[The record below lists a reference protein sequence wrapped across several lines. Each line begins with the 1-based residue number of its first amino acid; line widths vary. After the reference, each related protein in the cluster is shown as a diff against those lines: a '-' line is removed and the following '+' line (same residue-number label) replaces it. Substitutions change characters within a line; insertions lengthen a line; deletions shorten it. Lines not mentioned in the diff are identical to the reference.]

1 MVWNEFS
8 CIQITK
14 LSYLRSQINS
24 ENWEEETK
32 MMVSSNNEIICWLH
46 ISNQEEITYIPCVL
60 MSSQDDHSKIQQLM
74 EMLKATSDQWTLTH
88 APCLLLGDPCH
99 ELVSFSVNHPSLI
112 LFLYFLW
119 PLSFHLLLPE
129 YLIISRICKE

>member
-1 MVWNEFS
+1 
-8 CIQITK
+8 
-14 LSYLRSQINS
+14 
-24 ENWEEETK
+24 

-60 MSSQDDHSKIQQLM
+60 MSSPDDHSKIQQLM
-74 EMLKATSDQWTLTH
+74 EMLKAMSDQWTLTH

-112 LFLYFLW
+112 LFLYFL
-119 PLSFHLLLPE
+119 
-129 YLIISRICKE
+129 